1 MAIVGK
7 QLGQLRP
14 ADTNAASLYSPPAS
28 TAARLTQLFV
38 CNQTAGGETFRV
50 FCDDDGTTY
59 DQTTALYYDVA
70 IAANVTSK
78 IDLALYMND
87 ASGNLAIRSSTASA
101 LTFTMFGIETS

>member
-38 CNQTAGGETFRV
+38 CNQTAGPESFRV

-59 DQTTALYYDVA
+59 SEATALYYDVA
-70 IAANVTSK
+70 IAANITTV

-101 LTFTMFGIETS
+101 LTFTLFGIETS